1 MSNLNIR
8 KVLGNNIKFY
18 RLKMGLSQEELAEIL
33 GTTPVYLSVLE
44 NGKRNMRIDYIAHI
58 ANCLDIKVKELF
70 VERKVIK
77 NTRRPRKKKK

>member
-58 ANCLDIKVKELF
+58 
-70 VERKVIK
+70 VIV
-77 NTRRPRKKKK
+77 